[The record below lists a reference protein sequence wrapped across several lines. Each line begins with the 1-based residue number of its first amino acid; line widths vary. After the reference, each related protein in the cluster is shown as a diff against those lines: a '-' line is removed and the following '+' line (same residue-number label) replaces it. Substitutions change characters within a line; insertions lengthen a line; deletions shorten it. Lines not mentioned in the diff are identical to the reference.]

1 MEQQPRS
8 LRFDTR
14 ELDHL
19 GPFLDIF
26 GDELGKLVRRVRWHR
41 HYAKISE
48 PLLDV
53 RIEHRRVGL
62 LVECRDDFGRRPLR
76 DAETNPGSR
85 LVALEEAVDRRHI
98 WQKWKWFCRRHAQRT
113 ELSGFDVRQR
123 GRRNVEH
130 YLHLPR
136 HT

>member
-1 MEQQPRS
+1 MEQQPGT

-26 GDELGKLVRRVRWHR
+26 GDELGELVRRIGWHR
-41 HYAKISE
+41 DDAEISE

-62 LVECRDDFGRRPLR
+62 LVEPRTRCPVWGVQSHWTLDTWTISLRPGLEGAR
-76 DAETNPGSR
+76 EAIPRSKR
-85 LVALEEAVDRRHI
+85 L
-98 WQKWKWFCRRHAQRT
+98 
-113 ELSGFDVRQR
+113 
-123 GRRNVEH
+123 
-130 YLHLPR
+130 
-136 HT
+136 